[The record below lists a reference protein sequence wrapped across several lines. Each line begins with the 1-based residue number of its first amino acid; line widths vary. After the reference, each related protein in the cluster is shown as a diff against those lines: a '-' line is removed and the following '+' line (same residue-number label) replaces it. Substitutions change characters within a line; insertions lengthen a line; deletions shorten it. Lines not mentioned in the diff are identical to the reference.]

1 MIVETAERVGPGPGQ
16 LRDRC
21 CRAVGEMVVQALW
34 RGQLHFQ
41 PAIYIPEPVERT
53 VREWVECVPT
63 CLRYKHK
70 LTAFITILSCRQ
82 DILNRSS
89 HILFSTYGGVAE
101 MSSSTVPIMLAAL
114 METLYCPSLKAP
126 TQLLSNGIDDDEHY
140 LTRGHP
146 CFDT

>member
-1 MIVETAERVGPGPGQ
+1 MSHMSNTKEIGVVLPPTGARVAARLPTLPARGKLYAVATRKLGHKAVAVAVEWATAAVMIVETAERVGPGPGQ

-63 CLRYKHK
+63 CLRYKHRHK
-70 LTAFITILSCRQ
+70 LTAPSCHVLCISPGR
-82 DILNRSS
+82 
-89 HILFSTYGGVAE
+89 TY
-101 MSSSTVPIMLAAL
+101 
-114 METLYCPSLKAP
+114 
-126 TQLLSNGIDDDEHY
+126 
-140 LTRGHP
+140 
-146 CFDT
+146 

>member
-70 LTAFITILSCRQ
+70 LVAFHHHPVLQAGYTEPQLPHPVLNVRWSGGDELQHGAHHAGRPHGDALLSLTQGTNTITIK
-82 DILNRSS
+82 LNR
-89 HILFSTYGGVAE
+89 
-101 MSSSTVPIMLAAL
+101 
-114 METLYCPSLKAP
+114 
-126 TQLLSNGIDDDEHY
+126 
-140 LTRGHP
+140 
-146 CFDT
+146 